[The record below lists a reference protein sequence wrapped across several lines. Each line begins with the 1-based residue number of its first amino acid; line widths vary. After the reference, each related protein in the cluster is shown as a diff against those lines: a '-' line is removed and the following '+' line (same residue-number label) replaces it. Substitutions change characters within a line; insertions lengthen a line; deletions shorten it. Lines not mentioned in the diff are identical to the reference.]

1 MRRPSKPVRALPA
14 TKRAPARKAAPAVA
28 FDDPFR
34 RPERISL
41 AQTIA
46 DTVAEA
52 IATGHL
58 QPGERIVETALAE
71 RLGVSRVPTREAL
84 KVLAAQGI
92 LVGERH
98 RGYRVAEFGP
108 QTIAKVLEVRV
119 MLETFLLRDAIAAW
133 RAGQGSPS
141 VLDEALRGMEAAARV
156 GDARASLR
164 ADLEFHR
171 AIRRAAQNEVAGALW
186 DAIARHVVIIFS
198 LESYRDGDL
207 AAVARQHAALREV
220 IVDQLRRPGSEEEL
234 RRAVEDHFLQV
245 ARAKARGG
253 RRSVRLAG

>member
-1 MRRPSKPVRALPA
+1 M
-14 TKRAPARKAAPAVA
+14 
-28 FDDPFR
+28 
-34 RPERISL
+34 
-41 AQTIA
+41 
-46 DTVAEA
+46 AEA

-58 QPGERIVETALAE
+58 RPGERVVETALAE

-92 LVGERH
+92 LAGERH

-133 RAGQGSPS
+133 RAGQGSPAG
-141 VLDEALRGMEAAARV
+141 LDAALLGMEAAAHL

-171 AIRRAAQNEVAGALW
+171 AIRRAADNEVAGALW

-198 LESYRDGDL
+198 LEKYRDNDL
-207 AAVARQHAALREV
+207 AAVVRQHAALRDA
-220 IVDQLRRPGSEEEL
+220 ILAQIRQPGSEEEL
-234 RRAVEDHFLQV
+234 RRAMEDHFLQV
-245 ARAKARGG
+245 ARSKARGG
-253 RRSVRLAG
+253 RRRLQIAV

>member
-1 MRRPSKPVRALPA
+1 MKRSDPKP
-14 TKRAPARKAAPAVA
+14 TG
-28 FDDPFR
+28 DDPLR
-34 RPERISL
+34 HPERASL
-41 AQTIA
+41 AQTIG

-58 QPGERIVETALAE
+58 LPGERIVETALAE

-92 LVGERH
+92 LVGEPH
-98 RGYRVAEFGP
+98 RGYRVAEFGA
-108 QTIAKVLEVRV
+108 QTIAKVLEVRL

-133 RAGQGSPS
+133 RAGQGSPAE
-141 VLDEALRGMEAAARV
+141 LDTALRGMEAAALA

-171 AIRRAAQNEVAGALW
+171 AIRRAAGNEVAGALW

-207 AAVARQHAALREV
+207 GAVTRQHAALRDV
-220 IVDQLRRPGSEEEL
+220 ILAQLKQPGSEAEL
-234 RRAVEDHFLQV
+234 QRAIEDHLLQV
-245 ARAKARGG
+245 ARAKAGRG
-253 RRSVRLAG
+253 RRMVRLAG